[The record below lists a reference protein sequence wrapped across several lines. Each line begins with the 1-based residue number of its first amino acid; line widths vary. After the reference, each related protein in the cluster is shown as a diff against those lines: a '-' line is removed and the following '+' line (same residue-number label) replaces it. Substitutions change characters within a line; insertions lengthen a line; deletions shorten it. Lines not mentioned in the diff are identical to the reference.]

1 MGARIASAGGR
12 RAAASAVAAA
22 ALASVVL
29 ASCAGTA
36 PSGNGTT
43 TSTTQ
48 PAPPTTQPA
57 PPTTQ
62 PAPPTTQPAPPT
74 TQPAPPTTQ
83 PAPALSLGSSGAA
96 VLTLQRR
103 LEALHY
109 WLGTPD
115 GQFGD
120 STQQAV
126 YALQKAAGIARDGVV
141 GPQTEQALA
150 AAVEPTPRPTSG
162 YAIEVDL
169 RDDLLMLVTHGTL
182 LWALNTS
189 TGGGYVYTG
198 TAVADTPVGTFTIY
212 REVDG
217 LVTAPLGELWRPK
230 YFYAGYA
237 IHGYPSVPP
246 YPVSHGCVRLSNEAI
261 NWLWSSDKAPIG
273 TVVWVFA

>member
-1 MGARIASAGGR
+1 M
-12 RAAASAVAAA
+12 
-22 ALASVVL
+22 LA
-29 ASCAGTA
+29 
-36 PSGNGTT
+36 
-43 TSTTQ
+43 
-48 PAPPTTQPA
+48 
-57 PPTTQ
+57 
-62 PAPPTTQPAPPT
+62 
-74 TQPAPPTTQ
+74 
-83 PAPALSLGSSGAA
+83 
-96 VLTLQRR
+96 LQRR
-103 LEALHY
+103 LEVLHY

-115 GQFGD
+115 GRFGD

-150 AAVEPTPRPTSG
+150 AGVEPVPRPTTG

-169 RDDLLMLVTHGTL
+169 RDDLLMLVTHGAL

-246 YPVSHGCVRLSNEAI
+246 YPVSHGCVRLSNEASD
-261 NWLWSSDKAPIG
+261 WLWSSAKAPIG
-273 TVVWVFA
+273 TAVWVFT